1 MLYKNREKFVGIGDA
16 VGKKFSLLPVSANQ
30 WTALTFVAALAASYF
45 IASSSFLYAAI
56 LFAIAASLDI
66 VDGSVARFR
75 QSSTPKGAFYDT
87 IIDRYVE
94 FIVILALFLAGL
106 PGFIVSIQIWILLL
120 LFGGMMTT
128 YARAAAKRDIGVE
141 VKGGIV
147 ERGERLIILFI
158 GIVAAVFSTVYLSYA
173 IVLLSV
179 LSNISALQRIV
190 SAVMTR

>member
-1 MLYKNREKFVGIGDA
+1 MLYKNREKFVGIGNA
-16 VGKKFSLLPVSANQ
+16 VGKKFALLPVSANQ

-158 GIVAAVFSTVYLSYA
+158 GIVAAIFSTVYLSYA

>member
-1 MLYKNREKFVGIGDA
+1 MLYKNREKFAGLGNA
-16 VGKKFSLLPVSANQ
+16 VGKKFSMLPLSADQ
-30 WTALTFVAALAASYF
+30 WSALTFVAAMAASYL
-45 IASSSFLYAAI
+45 IASSSFLYAAM
-56 LFAIAASLDI
+56 LFAIAAFFDL

-75 QSSTPKGAFYDT
+75 NASTAKGAFYDT

-94 FIVILALFLAGL
+94 FVVILALFVASL
-106 PGFIVSIQIWILLL
+106 PDFLVSIRIWLLLL

-128 YARAAAKRDIGVE
+128 YARASAKRDMNVE

-158 GIVAAVFSTVYLSYA
+158 GIIAAIFSTAYLSYA
-173 IVLLSV
+173 IVLLAV

-190 SAVMTR
+190 SAVRTR